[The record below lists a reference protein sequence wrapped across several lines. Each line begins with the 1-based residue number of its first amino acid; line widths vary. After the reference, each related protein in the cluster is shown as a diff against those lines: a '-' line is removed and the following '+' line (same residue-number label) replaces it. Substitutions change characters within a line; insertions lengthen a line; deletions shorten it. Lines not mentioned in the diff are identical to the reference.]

1 MTDVHRT
8 GAWVLKALAGL
19 LILGACFASTGFYI
33 IDEVIYVTAADT
45 LLSSQSLFIENGFE
59 EFRSRDLRWIDLLV
73 YGTEGLVPQY
83 PVGSAVVGAGLIGVL
98 DVRGILVFH
107 AVCIAATVFV
117 TRALTIQ
124 LFKDESIGLAAALL
138 FFFGTFIGEYAFG
151 LWPHAV
157 SVLSTS
163 AAFLWFLKALEAGEK
178 AFRYALISGLILG
191 AGLLFRL
198 DSVLLLPVIVL
209 LTVPLAVR
217 PVSIILGG
225 AMGLAPAFVI
235 MAIANQ
241 IKFGSPNP
249 ISYGQDGG
257 AVALNGYLVV
267 GLGAGLVLTC
277 LIGLRV
283 SQARINP
290 RLVTGIVVIVLAG
303 TAIVLPEAQRALHRL
318 YTGFIALFVDA
329 RTIIDPR
336 AGVERAADGTLRFW
350 GLPKKAL
357 GQSMPWLGLLSL
369 LIFASWGKHR
379 RAIQTVLVFVVIWSF
394 PFVIRAWHGGLGL
407 NMRYLMPTLPLLS
420 ALCVVLV
427 WRLTENLSRP
437 GLVLGG
443 AAVVGIVAGILQ
455 TVLTPSGISGV
466 HQILSTFVLFAVALT
481 ALIAGVKHFSTGPVG
496 MLALGTTGFGLGLAI
511 FISASD
517 VWISQLRRMDVL
529 ADTSQGYDGPT
540 IVYLHAFRSVLQAPN
555 QMVAVPHWASDGP
568 DANLVSKG
576 LAEGYRVLMPLK
588 MADDFVET
596 NPDFT
601 LGELLSEPLLMR
613 DILQK

>member
-1 MTDVHRT
+1 
-8 GAWVLKALAGL
+8 
-19 LILGACFASTGFYI
+19 
-33 IDEVIYVTAADT
+33 
-45 LLSSQSLFIENGFE
+45 
-59 EFRSRDLRWIDLLV
+59 
-73 YGTEGLVPQY
+73 
-83 PVGSAVVGAGLIGVL
+83 
-98 DVRGILVFH
+98 
-107 AVCIAATVFV
+107 
-117 TRALTIQ
+117 
-124 LFKDESIGLAAALL
+124 
-138 FFFGTFIGEYAFG
+138 
-151 LWPHAV
+151 
-157 SVLSTS
+157 
-163 AAFLWFLKALEAGEK
+163 
-178 AFRYALISGLILG
+178 
-191 AGLLFRL
+191 
-198 DSVLLLPVIVL
+198 
-209 LTVPLAVR
+209 
-217 PVSIILGG
+217 
-225 AMGLAPAFVI
+225 
-235 MAIANQ
+235 
-241 IKFGSPNP
+241 
-249 ISYGQDGG
+249 
-257 AVALNGYLVV
+257 
-267 GLGAGLVLTC
+267 
-277 LIGLRV
+277 
-283 SQARINP
+283 
-290 RLVTGIVVIVLAG
+290 
-303 TAIVLPEAQRALHRL
+303 
-318 YTGFIALFVDA
+318 
-329 RTIIDPR
+329 
-336 AGVERAADGTLRFW
+336 
-350 GLPKKAL
+350 
-357 GQSMPWLGLLSL
+357 
-369 LIFASWGKHR
+369 
-379 RAIQTVLVFVVIWSF
+379 LVFVVIWSF

-443 AAVVGIVAGILQ
+443 AAVIGIVAGILQ

-496 MLALGTTGFGLGLAI
+496 MLALGTTGVGLGLAI

-568 DANLVSKG
+568 DANLVSTG